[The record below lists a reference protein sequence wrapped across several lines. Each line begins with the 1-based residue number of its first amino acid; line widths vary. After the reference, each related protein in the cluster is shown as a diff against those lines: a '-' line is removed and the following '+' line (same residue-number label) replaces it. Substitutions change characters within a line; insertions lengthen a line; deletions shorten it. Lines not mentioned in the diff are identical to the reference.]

1 MAKQVV
7 YFNATKQIETIT
19 IHYNQ
24 KLDAVFVED
33 VARSIKDISKK
44 MGKIDL
50 KNPKEYYNIQV
61 FIYPSKQLFYK
72 IFGGE
77 IEKRFYSRRRSLE
90 DLYIVQDAEGNIHIV
105 SPRGMAPE
113 KRDELKKILVMKV
126 LGEYME
132 EKEKQSALRLLK
144 EAMKPK
150 VEEEQEEI
158 EELEEEELQ
167 DEPEEAEQ
175 ENESEQV
182 AIEDEPEEVEASEQ
196 IGLEDLQETIE
207 EPEEIEPEYEQE
219 LDEEEL
225 EEIIE
230 TELILEQ
237 VDETK
242 LNDHEK
248 NKNAE
253 DKKPSKRSEA
263 QEWLNIGWLAYI
275 SGRLKKEA
283 DIKRFAENI
292 SVNGI
297 KKLGQLSNTRLL
309 ESYNFSREYA
319 YAWVEYIVTTYGMKK
334 FAEHYE
340 NPKDIQ
346 GVFGVPKFVFES
358 QLKAYIKEKYRGDEK
373 VLNITED
380 IELDDIVH
388 EVQEEKEEQS
398 PIAELTI
405 LHFCE
410 AGGVDIVTAEPIQKE
425 PKSIE
430 EII

>member
-24 KLDAVFVED
+24 KLDGGFAED
-33 VARSIKDISKK
+33 VAKSIKDISKK

-50 KNPKEYYNIQV
+50 KNPKEFENIQV

-90 DLYIVQDAEGNIHIV
+90 DLYVVQDAEGNIHIV

-113 KRDELKKILVMKV
+113 KREEIKKILVMKV

-132 EKEKQSALRLLK
+132 EKEKQSALRLLR
-144 EAMKPK
+144 ESMKPK
-150 VEEEQEEI
+150 EEQEEQETDEI
-158 EELEEEELQ
+158 EEPDEMELEEEQ
-167 DEPEEAEQ
+167 DEM
-175 ENESEQV
+175 
-182 AIEDEPEEVEASEQ
+182 
-196 IGLEDLQETIE
+196 
-207 EPEEIEPEYEQE
+207 EEIEGAAAEDEQE
-219 LDEEEL
+219 VDEEEL

-230 TELILEQ
+230 TELILEEIDGKQ
-237 VDETK
+237 DKQNSLDGDVSEPEEELDKKSESAE
-242 LNDHEK
+242 EK
-248 NKNAE
+248 NKKIS
-253 DKKPSKRSEA
+253 DA
-263 QEWLNIGWLAYI
+263 QEWLNVGWLAYI

-283 DIKRFAENI
+283 DIKRFAANI
-292 SVNGI
+292 SANGI
-297 KKLGQLSNTRLL
+297 KKLNQLSNTKLW
-309 ESYNFSREYA
+309 ETYNFSREYA
-319 YAWVEYIVTTYGMKK
+319 CALVEYIVRTYGTKK
-334 FAEHYE
+334 FAEYYE

-358 QLKAYIKEKYRGDEK
+358 QFKAYVKEKYKEDTK

-380 IELDDIVH
+380 MKLEEIVG
-388 EVQEEKEEQS
+388 EESEEKEKQN
-398 PIAELTI
+398 PITELTL
-405 LHFCE
+405 LHF
-410 AGGVDIVTAEPIQKE
+410 AQGGGVDIMTVEPLE
-425 PKSIE
+425 KSNKIIE

>member
-24 KLDAVFVED
+24 KLDGTFAED
-33 VARSIKDISKK
+33 VAKNIKDIAKK
-44 MGKIDL
+44 MSRVDL
-50 KNPKEYYNIQV
+50 KNPKEFYNIQV

-72 IFGGE
+72 VFGGE

-90 DLYIVQDAEGNIHIV
+90 DLYVVQDAEGNIHIV
-105 SPRGMAPE
+105 SPRGMAGE

-150 VEEEQEEI
+150 EEEKEVEDQEEI
-158 EELEEEELQ
+158 EEPDEAELEEELEEL
-167 DEPEEAEQ
+167 DEPE
-175 ENESEQV
+175 
-182 AIEDEPEEVEASEQ
+182 
-196 IGLEDLQETIE
+196 
-207 EPEEIEPEYEQE
+207 EEIEPEDELDEIEEQE
-219 LDEEEL
+219 EQEVDEEEL

-237 VDETK
+237 IDEK
-242 LNDHEK
+242 EQDDYEK
-248 NKNAE
+248 DQDKS
-253 DKKPSKRSEA
+253 DKKIAKRSEA
-263 QEWLNIGWLAYI
+263 QEWLNVGWLAYI
-275 SGRLKKEA
+275 NGRLKKEA

-292 SVNGI
+292 SVRGI
-297 KKLGQLSNTRLL
+297 KKLGQLSNTRLF

-319 YAWVEYIVTTYGMKK
+319 CAWVEYIVTTYGMKK
-334 FAEHYE
+334 LAEHYE

-346 GVFGVPKFVFES
+346 GVFGVSKFVFES
-358 QLKAYIKEKYRGDEK
+358 QLKAYIKEKYKDDEK

-380 IELDDIVH
+380 VKLDDIVH
-388 EVQEEKEEQS
+388 EEKEEKEEQA

-405 LHFCE
+405 LRFGE
-410 AGGVDIVTAEPIQKE
+410 NGGVDIVTAEPIEKA
-425 PKSIE
+425 PMSVE
-430 EII
+430 ERV